1 MKFIKYLIALIAFLA
16 VAICTGE
23 FYQVHV
29 YEAGGGDFVAF
40 SLDTNTDLED
50 FYKDVQNTADAHEVL
65 AICESINSMGDNS
78 DSKITIYFSDMDSA
92 EEYASDLK
100 IKEGYSQSL
109 FMYGTDVDFEEMR
122 QCREDGDVYIT
133 LLGDKADKQAF
144 IDLMGEKYE
153 VNMQSVKDKA
163 ENYFSSEAFIVQI
176 VLWIIACA
184 VIAVLALYESMMM
197 QKESAVRCSLGE
209 NPFKIY
215 LKKVLLD
222 SAVLVLLFLASF
234 LFSSVFTNS
243 LFAFG
248 ISAAL
253 FAALLL
259 VNAIAL
265 FPIFKV
271 KIDRA
276 FSGAAGSLSML
287 SASYTLKL
295 ITCVLTVLVAAMTIG
310 SVSEVMKIK
319 KQGDFFEQY
328 KDYSYIQMLPKSD
341 SLNAKTPTATVKY
354 RLQKEFFANTL
365 LQTHYTNLLGLSDG
379 VEREL
384 ILCNK
389 NAKENL
395 LKAIPGLTEEKIS
408 EEKMYV
414 ITPNYPGYENDTEF
428 AQPDLTGTQGYFF
441 CHEYEVETVP
451 YESDVYLTATNGTAD
466 KIGCEVY
473 KNPIIL
479 FSNLD
484 ESELSIPND
493 AGTFKG
499 IDEETGVEIWDGG
512 LDSPY
517 YDQFLMF
524 KVTDSEIQEFLDKYN
539 LELSGGT
546 CSKVNVY
553 ENFEAEHD
561 RAEKMM
567 GIFLVLFLV
576 LFLLETALIST
587 VIRLDYSVNAKELA
601 IKKVLGYSVFE
612 KNRKIFAITI
622 GVMILGMIAAVVIS
636 SVYKI
641 ANPFT
646 VAAGCGILAA
656 AEIIIIIL
664 NIVKTEKAQIVKILK
679 GGSL

>member
-259 VNAIAL
+259 VNALAL
-265 FPIFKV
+265 LPIFRV
-271 KIDRA
+271 KIDKA
-276 FSGAAGSLSML
+276 FSGAAGSASLL

-295 ITCVLTVLVAAMTIG
+295 ITCVLTVLVAAMAIG

-328 KDYSYIQMLPKSD
+328 KDYSYIQMLPKKGT
-341 SLNAKTPTATVKY
+341 LNAKSPVATVKY
-354 RLQKEFFANTL
+354 RLQKEFFENTL

-384 ILCNK
+384 ILCNR

-408 EEKMYV
+408 EEKMYI
-414 ITPNYPGYENDTEF
+414 ITPRYPGYENDTEF
-428 AQPDLTGTQGYFF
+428 AQPNFLGFEGYFF
-441 CHEYEVETVP
+441 CHDYEVESVP
-451 YESDVYLTATNGTAD
+451 YESDAYLPATNGSAD

-473 KNPIIL
+473 KNPVIL

-484 ESELSIPND
+484 ESKLSIPND
-493 AGTFKG
+493 CGTFKG
-499 IDEETGVEIWDGG
+499 INEETGAEIWDGG
-512 LDSPY
+512 LDTPY

-524 KVTDSEIQEFLDKYN
+524 KVTDSEIQEFLNKYN
-539 LELSGGT
+539 LELSSGT
-546 CSKVNVY
+546 YDRVNVY
-553 ENFEAEHD
+553 KNFQAEHE

-576 LFLLETALIST
+576 LFFLETALIST

-622 GVMILGMIAAVVIS
+622 GVMVLGMIVAVVIS

-641 ANPFT
+641 ADPFT
-646 VAAGCGILAA
+646 VAVGCGILSA
-656 AEIIIIIL
+656 AEIIIIIW
-664 NIVKTEKAQIVKILK
+664 NIVKTEKAQLVKILK

>member
-16 VAICTGE
+16 VAVCTGE

-65 AICESINSMGDNS
+65 AICESTNSMGDNS

-100 IKEGYSQSL
+100 IKEGYSKSL

-184 VIAVLALYESMMM
+184 VITVLALYESMMM

-209 NPFKIY
+209 NPCKIY
-215 LKKVLLD
+215 LKKVLMD

-234 LFSSVFTNS
+234 LFSSIFTNS

-259 VNAIAL
+259 VNALAL
-265 FPIFKV
+265 LPIFRV
-271 KIDRA
+271 KIDKA
-276 FSGAAGSLSML
+276 FSGAAGSASLL

-295 ITCVLTVLVAAMTIG
+295 ITCVLTVLVAAMAIG

-328 KDYSYIQMLPKSD
+328 KDYSYIQMLPKKGT
-341 SLNAKTPTATVKY
+341 LNAKSPVATVKY
-354 RLQKEFFANTL
+354 RLQKEFFENTL

-384 ILCNK
+384 ILCNR

-408 EEKMYV
+408 EEKMYI
-414 ITPNYPGYENDTEF
+414 ITPCYPGYENDTEF
-428 AQPDLTGTQGYFF
+428 AQPNFLGFEGYFF
-441 CHEYEVETVP
+441 CHDYEVESVP
-451 YESDVYLTATNGTAD
+451 YESDAYLPATNGSAD

-473 KNPIIL
+473 KNPVIL

-484 ESELSIPND
+484 ESKLSIPND
-493 AGTFKG
+493 CGTFKG
-499 IDEETGVEIWDGG
+499 INEETGAEIWDGG
-512 LDSPY
+512 LDTPY

-524 KVTDSEIQEFLDKYN
+524 KVTDSEIQEFLNKYN
-539 LELSGGT
+539 LELSSGT
-546 CSKVNVY
+546 YDRVNVY
-553 ENFEAEHD
+553 KNFQAEHE

-576 LFLLETALIST
+576 LFFLETALIST

-601 IKKVLGYSVFE
+601 IKKVLGYSLLE

-622 GVMILGMIAAVVIS
+622 GVMVLGMIVAVVIS

-641 ANPFT
+641 ADPFT
-646 VAAGCGILAA
+646 VAVGCGILSA
-656 AEIIIIIL
+656 AEIIIIIW
-664 NIVKTEKAQIVKILK
+664 NIVKTEKAQLVKILK

>member
-1 MKFIKYLIALIAFLA
+1 MKYIKYLIALITFLA
-16 VAICTGE
+16 VAVCTGE
-23 FYQVHV
+23 FYQIHV
-29 YEAGGGDFVAF
+29 SESGGGDFAVF
-40 SLDTNTDLED
+40 SLDENTDLKD
-50 FYKDVQNTADAHEVL
+50 FYECVQNTAEENKISAV
-65 AICESINSMGDNS
+65 CKTVNSEGIGLQ
-78 DSKITIYFSDMDSA
+78 SKITFYFSDLNFAD
-92 EEYASDLK
+92 EYAGTLK
-100 IKEGYSQSL
+100 IKEGYSKSL
-109 FMYGTDVDFEEMR
+109 FLNGTNIAFDEITKCP
-122 QCREDGDVYIT
+122 QDGDVYIE
-133 LLGDKADKQAF
+133 LIGNKNSEQAF
-144 IDLMGEKYE
+144 VDSMGEKYD
-153 VNMQSVKDKA
+153 VNMQFLKGERA
-163 ENYFSSEAFIVQI
+163 GYFSSEAFIIQI
-176 VLWIIACA
+176 VLWVIACA
-184 VIAVLALYESMMM
+184 VIAVLALYESMMV
-197 QKESAVRCSLGE
+197 QKETAVRCSLGE

-215 LKKVLLD
+215 IKKVLTD
-222 SAVLVLLFLASF
+222 SAVLVLLFSASF
-234 LFSSVFTNS
+234 LFSSFFTNS

-248 ISAAL
+248 VSASL
-253 FAALLL
+253 FGALLL

-328 KDYSYIQMLPKSD
+328 KDYSYIYMMPKKGT
-341 SLNAKTPTATVKY
+341 LNAKTPTATVKY

-414 ITPNYPGYENDTEF
+414 ITPNYQGYENDTEF

-622 GVMILGMIAAVVIS
+622 GVMALGIITSVVIS

-646 VAAGCGILAA
+646 VAVGCGVLSA
-656 AEIIIIIL
+656 AEIIIIVL
-664 NIVKTEKAQIVKILK
+664 NIIKTEKAQLVKILK